1 LSKTVRIAVDAM
13 GGDFG
18 PRVTVPAALSLV
30 DTDPLVSILL
40 VGDISLI
47 KQFLPETYS
56 SRITL
61 LHAPDSVSMSDKP
74 SRVLKHKRQSS
85 LWLAIESV
93 KDGEADACVSAGNT
107 GALMAAGRFLLKTFP
122 GVDRP
127 AICKPV
133 PTQGNNKNG
142 ASELTHCFVLDL
154 GANINCNA
162 QQLLQFALMG
172 VELASVVDGNTM
184 PRVGLLNIGE
194 EDIKGVETIKLA
206 AELLKEHS
214 RINYIGYVE
223 GDGIYRG
230 VADVLVCD
238 GFIGN
243 IALKSSEGA
252 ARLMAKQLELT
263 FKSSVFARVI
273 GQIARPLLLKW
284 RNRFDPGRYNG
295 ASFLGLQGTLVKSH
309 GSANKAA
316 FETALVMA
324 KEQGLKQLPQKIS
337 QSFATLSHS

>member
-1 LSKTVRIAVDAM
+1 MSGTVRIAVDAM

-18 PRVTVPAALSLV
+18 PCVTVPAALSLV

-47 KQFLPETYS
+47 EQFLPETYP

-61 LHAPDSVSMSDKP
+61 LHTSDSVSMSDKP
-74 SRVLKHKRQSS
+74 SSVLRHRRQSS
-85 LWLAIESV
+85 MWLAIEHV
-93 KDGEADACVSAGNT
+93 KDGKVDACVSAGNT

-133 PTQGNNKNG
+133 PTQARASGNKP
-142 ASELTHCFVLDL
+142 ELTHCFVLDL
-154 GANINCNA
+154 GANINCSA
-162 QQLLQFALMG
+162 QHLLQFALMG
-172 VELASVVDGNTM
+172 SELASVVDGNSA

-194 EDIKGVETIKLA
+194 EDIKGSETIKAA
-206 AELLKEHS
+206 AELLSDHS
-214 RINYIGYVE
+214 QINYVGYVE
-223 GDGIYRG
+223 GDGIYNG
-230 VADVLVCD
+230 AADVLVCD

-252 ARLMAKQLELT
+252 ARLMAKQLEQT
-263 FKSSVFARVI
+263 FKDSVFGRII

-284 RNRFDPGRYNG
+284 RNQFDPGRYNG
-295 ASFLGLQGTLVKSH
+295 ASFLGLQGTLIKSH
-309 GSANKAA
+309 GSADKVA
-316 FETALVMA
+316 FENALKMA
-324 KEQGLKQLPQKIS
+324 KEQGSKQLPQKIS
-337 QSFATLSHS
+337 QSFASLSHS

>member
-1 LSKTVRIAVDAM
+1 MSGTVRIAVDAM

-18 PRVTVPAALSLV
+18 PCVTVPAALSLV

-40 VGDISLI
+40 VGDTSLI
-47 KQFLPETYS
+47 EQFLPAAYS
-56 SRITL
+56 SRISL
-61 LHAPDSVSMSDKP
+61 LHTSDSVSMSDKP
-74 SRVLKHKRQSS
+74 SKVLRHKRQSS
-85 LWLAIESV
+85 LWLAIEHV
-93 KDGEADACVSAGNT
+93 KDGKVDACVSAGNT

-133 PTQGNNKNG
+133 PTLRSKEGGKP
-142 ASELTHCFVLDL
+142 ELTHCFVLDL
-154 GANINCNA
+154 GANVNCSA

-172 VELASVVDGNTM
+172 SELASVVDGNFA

-194 EDIKGVETIKLA
+194 EDIKGSETIKQA
-206 AELLKEHS
+206 AKLLSAHS
-214 RINYIGYVE
+214 QINYVGYVE
-223 GDGIYRG
+223 GDGIYSDA
-230 VADVLVCD
+230 ADVLVCD

-252 ARLMAKQLELT
+252 ARLMAKQLEQT
-263 FKSSVFARVI
+263 FKSSVFARII

-284 RNRFDPGRYNG
+284 RNQFDPGRYNG

-309 GSANKAA
+309 GNADKTA
-316 FETALVMA
+316 FENALKMA
-324 KEQGLKQLPQKIS
+324 KDQGLKQLPEKIS
-337 QSFATLSHS
+337 QSFASLSHS

>member
-1 LSKTVRIAVDAM
+1 M

-18 PRVTVPAALSLV
+18 PCVTVPAALSFV
-30 DTDPLVSILL
+30 DADPFVSILL

-47 KQFLPETYS
+47 EQFLPKTYS

-61 LHAPDSVSMSDKP
+61 SHASDSVSMSDKP
-74 SRVLKHKRQSS
+74 SQVLRHKRQSS
-85 LWLAIESV
+85 LWLAIEFV
-93 KDGEADACVSAGNT
+93 KDGGAEACVSAGNT

-133 PTQGNNKNG
+133 PTQGGQKEG
-142 ASELTHCFVLDL
+142 DQKGGTSELTHCFVLDL

-172 VELASVVDGNTM
+172 TELASVLDGNAK

-194 EDIKGVETIKLA
+194 EDIKGIETIKLA
-206 AELLKEHS
+206 AELLKGHS

-263 FKSSVFARVI
+263 FKSSVFGRLV
-273 GQIARPLLLKW
+273 GQIVRPLLLKW

-309 GSANKAA
+309 GSADKAA
-316 FETALVMA
+316 FEAALAMA
-324 KEQGLKQLPQKIS
+324 KEQALKQLPQKIS